1 MEPSGLL
8 KDKLIRTL
16 ISLKLS
22 GCIHSKPSTMG
33 ERAFNVV
40 CHYYS
45 RQENEKIYRPVAKPA
60 RWQEHIV
67 SEAESSNNPGRLLPL
82 NVSGKAPAEVWKISI
97 PHAPEFFHRSF
108 FQNQMVNELD
118 SQ

>member
-60 RWQEHIV
+60 RWQGHIV
-67 SEAESSNNPGRLLPL
+67 SETESSNNPGRLLPL